1 MSASGPETR
10 LLVLVVEDQPLVRI
24 FIADFLEEA
33 GFKVFEAVDANEAI
47 TVLSARPDVQAAIT
61 DIELPGGMS
70 GLELAKVVQ
79 ERWPGTGILVTSGR
93 ERPGPEDL
101 SETVAF
107 LAKPFLPETVIS
119 VIRQL
124 AGPQVVEPGT
134 SIRSVG

>member
-61 DIELPGGMS
+61 DIELPGGH
-70 GLELAKVVQ
+70 E
-79 ERWPGTGILVTSGR
+79 WP
-93 ERPGPEDL
+93 
-101 SETVAF
+101 
-107 LAKPFLPETVIS
+107 
-119 VIRQL
+119 
-124 AGPQVVEPGT
+124 
-134 SIRSVG
+134 